1 MEKITQ
7 KPYAEVL
14 QNFKIILYVE
24 VFISL
29 YFFICMAALLMCLP
43 REGSGREILNL
54 VMQENA
60 QVGFKN
66 IPLNFSEKKNF

>member
-1 MEKITQ
+1 
-7 KPYAEVL
+7 
-14 QNFKIILYVE
+14 
-24 VFISL
+24 
-29 YFFICMAALLMCLP
+29 MAALLMRLP

>member
-1 MEKITQ
+1 
-7 KPYAEVL
+7 
-14 QNFKIILYVE
+14 
-24 VFISL
+24 
-29 YFFICMAALLMCLP
+29 MAALLMCLP